1 MALTSLLQNE
11 SLFFRNVKCVQR
23 REKKES
29 SCLCL
34 GIVGMNVHIMIWS
47 HFHFQIGLPI
57 SAVPSLSIQLH
68 TCNYF
73 SLRVNDERMKDPA
86 PEMWRTNFNS
96 SNLQVCQISWKKK
109 KKAEIGVALIFFLF
123 LKRAA
128 QCFKSSTTTE
138 TVFLSE
144 VTCGFP
150 L

>member
-11 SLFFRNVKCVQR
+11 SLFFRNMKCVQR

-34 GIVGMNVHIMIWS
+34 GIVGMNVHTMIWS
-47 HFHFQIGLPI
+47 HFRFQIGLPT
-57 SAVPSLSIQLH
+57 SATPSLSIQLH

-73 SLRVNDERMKDPA
+73 SLRVRDERMKDPA
-86 PEMWRTNFNS
+86 PEMWRTNFNP

-109 KKAEIGVALIFFLF
+109 MAEIGIALIFFLF
-123 LKRAA
+123 LKKAA
-128 QCFKSSTTTE
+128 QCFKYSTTTE
-138 TVFLSE
+138 TIFLSE